1 MKGFLGDQY
10 YNPNFM
16 LFHKSKLH
24 HNPVY
29 QSLQKHLPDHRVN
42 HNFFKYLIGRDGVP
56 VGFYSKKETLFDMEA
71 AIIDELQS
79 V

>member
-10 YNPNFM
+10 NNPNFM
-16 LFHKSKLH
+16 LFHKSKLD

-29 QSLQKHLPDHRVN
+29 QSLQKHLPDHHVN

-56 VGFYSKKETLFDMEA
+56 VGFYSKKETLFEMEA